1 MEEGEKEGKYTMETE
16 EGKKEYTQANELSKQ
31 AVARAQWIAHRD
43 MYKSLEE
50 QAGVNTAIKIA
61 K

>member
-1 MEEGEKEGKYTMETE
+1 MEEREKRGKYTIETE

-31 AVARAQWIAHRD
+31 AVARAKWIAHRD

>member
-1 MEEGEKEGKYTMETE
+1 MEEREKEGKYTMEAE

-31 AVARAQWIAHRD
+31 AVARAQWIAYRD